1 VVRSLQKGFVGGRNR
16 LAKQEIQRMRR
27 FAGIEK
33 VSVLFLL
40 VFANSVLSYAQPDS
54 IYRLPEGTRMT
65 IKLDVDLSSKVASV
79 NDTFL
84 ASVAKPV
91 SIRDRVVVPIGTILE
106 GRVLKVERAAPG
118 SQNGELQ
125 VVFETLK
132 IADQTRRIDGV
143 PVLPVTVSSSKGF
156 AFLSIVAGTVVGAA
170 LGTTSNSTSG
180 VLLGAAVGAGAGSG
194 VALLRKGKDAKIRRG
209 EEFEIELKREVTLPV
224 FDY

>member
-1 VVRSLQKGFVGGRNR
+1 
-16 LAKQEIQRMRR
+16 MRR
-27 FAGIEK
+27 FAGMGK
-33 VSVLFLL
+33 LSVLFVL
-40 VFANSVLSYAQPDS
+40 VFANLTLSHAQPES
-54 IYRLPEGTRMT
+54 IYRLPEGTRIS

-91 SIRDRVVVPIGTILE
+91 SIRDRVVIPIGTVLE
-106 GRVLKVERAAPG
+106 GRVMKVERAAAG
-118 SQNGELQ
+118 SQNGELK

-132 IADQTRRIDGV
+132 IADQTRRIEGV
-143 PVLPVTVSSSKGF
+143 PVVPVTVSSSKGF

-194 VALLRKGKDAKIRRG
+194 VALLRKGKEVRIRKG

-224 FDY
+224 LDY